1 MLLSGVAIILAMSP
15 SLFLPFNSILCDELM
30 LMGSES
36 TLLYWLLGL
45 VVPVKRWAKLSF
57 TGDESG
63 NTGRVEDAGMVVT
76 PLPLP
81 EETTKSAA
89 DPTVE

>member
-1 MLLSGVAIILAMSP
+1 
-15 SLFLPFNSILCDELM
+15 M

-57 TGDESG
+57 TADESG
-63 NTGRVEDAGMVVT
+63 NTGRVEDVGMVVAP

-89 DPTVE
+89 DPTLE